1 MKILLSP
8 SKTQSDI
15 KHQTKLTEP
24 RFKAEASEIR
34 SWLQAMDK
42 ETVGVMMKLKGE
54 LLDSTYDQ
62 IQKKRPQSLAMMD
75 VYQGVAFDALD
86 LNSLSED
93 ELLFAQK
100 HLRVLSA
107 YWGML
112 RPLDKIHNYRLD
124 FTMHHK
130 DIHLLKLWKDKIVRE
145 LERDDWILDL
155 SSKEFSQLVKALQD
169 KLHRVEFYEEVDG
182 ELKIISSF
190 AKQARGTLARW
201 CIQNQIKH
209 PDDIQVFTGMNYH
222 YRPDL
227 SSEGQS
233 IFSRTQHSV
242 LE

>member
-24 RFKAEASEIR
+24 RFKAEASELR
-34 SWLQAMDK
+34 VWLQSLDK
-42 ETVGVMMKLKGE
+42 ESIGSMMKLKGD
-54 LLDSTYDQ
+54 LLDSTVEQ
-62 IQKKRPQSLAMMD
+62 IYKKRPQSLAMMD

-155 SSKEFSQLVKALQD
+155 SSKEFAQLVKTLKD
-169 KLHRVEFYEEVDG
+169 KIHRVEFYEEVDG

-201 CIQNQIKH
+201 CILNKIKH
-209 PDDIQVFTGMNYH
+209 PNDIQTFTGMNYR

-227 SSEGQS
+227 SSKGQS
-233 IFSRTQHSV
+233 VFSRPQHSV

>member
-1 MKILLSP
+1 
-8 SKTQSDI
+8 
-15 KHQTKLTEP
+15 
-24 RFKAEASEIR
+24 
-34 SWLQAMDK
+34 
-42 ETVGVMMKLKGE
+42 
-54 LLDSTYDQ
+54 
-62 IQKKRPQSLAMMD
+62 MD

-86 LNSLSED
+86 LNSLSD
-93 ELLFAQK
+93 EELDFAQK

-130 DIHLLKLWKDKIVRE
+130 DIHLLKLWKDKIVKE
-145 LERDDWILDL
+145 LEREDWILDL

-190 AKQARGTLARW
+190 AKQARGSLARW
-201 CIQNQIKH
+201 VIQNQIKH
-209 PDDIQVFTGMNYH
+209 PNDIQTFKGMNYR

-227 SSEGQS
+227 SSKGQS
-233 IFSRTQHSV
+233 VFSRPQHSV

>member
-24 RFKAEASEIR
+24 RFKAEASELR
-34 SWLQAMDK
+34 VWLQSLDK
-42 ETVGVMMKLKGE
+42 ESIGSMMKLKGD
-54 LLDSTYDQ
+54 LLDSTVEQ
-62 IQKKRPQSLAMMD
+62 IHKKRPQSLAMMD

-155 SSKEFSQLVKALQD
+155 SSKEFAQLVKALKD
-169 KLHRVEFYEEVDG
+169 KIHRVEFYEEADG

-201 CIQNQIKH
+201 CIQKQIKH
-209 PDDIQVFTGMNYH
+209 PNDIQTFTGMNYH
-222 YRPDL
+222 YRSDL
-227 SSEGQS
+227 SSKDL
-233 IFSRTQHSV
+233 SV
-242 LE
+242 FTR

>member
-15 KHQTKLTEP
+15 KVQTKLTEP
-24 RFKAEASEIR
+24 RFKQEALEIR
-34 SWLQAMDK
+34 SWLQALDK
-42 ETVGVMMKLKGE
+42 ETISSMMKIKGE
-54 LLDSTYDQ
+54 LLDSTFDQ
-62 IQKKRPQSLAMMD
+62 IQKKRPQRIAMMD
-75 VYQGVAFDALD
+75 VYQGVAFDALN
-86 LNSLSED
+86 LNSLSD
-93 ELLFAQK
+93 EELDFAQK

-130 DIHLLKLWKDKIVRE
+130 DIHLLKLWKDKIVKE
-145 LERDDWILDL
+145 LEREDWILDL
-155 SSKEFSQLVKALQD
+155 SSKEFAQLVKTLKD

-190 AKQARGTLARW
+190 AKQARGSLARW
-201 CIQNQIKH
+201 CIQNQIKY
-209 PDDIQVFTGMNYH
+209 PNEIQTFTGMNYR

-233 IFSRTQHSV
+233 IFSRTQYIVS
-242 LE
+242 E

>member
-8 SKTQSDI
+8 SKTQSDF
-15 KHQTKLTEP
+15 KVQTKLTEP
-24 RFKAEASEIR
+24 RFKQEASEIR
-34 SWLQAMDK
+34 SWLQALDK
-42 ETVGVMMKLKGE
+42 ETIGVMMKLKGD
-54 LLDSTYDQ
+54 LLDSTFDQ
-62 IQKKRPQSLAMMD
+62 VHKKRPQSLAMMD

-86 LNSLSED
+86 LNSLSDED
-93 ELLFAQK
+93 LNFAQK

-112 RPLDKIHNYRLD
+112 RPFDRIHNYRLD

-130 DIHLLKLWKDKIVRE
+130 DIHLLKLWKDKIVKELDRE
-145 LERDDWILDL
+145 DWILDL

-190 AKQARGTLARW
+190 AKQARGSLARW

-209 PDDIQVFTGMNYH
+209 PNEIQTFTGMNYR

-233 IFSRTQHSV
+233 IFSRTQYIVS
-242 LE
+242 E

>member
-8 SKTQSDI
+8 SKTQSDF
-15 KHQTKLTEP
+15 KVQTKLTEP
-24 RFKAEASEIR
+24 RFKQEASEIR
-34 SWLQAMDK
+34 SWLQALDK
-42 ETVGVMMKLKGE
+42 ETIGVMMKLKGD
-54 LLDSTYDQ
+54 LLDSTFDQ
-62 IQKKRPQSLAMMD
+62 VHKKRPQSLAMMN

-112 RPLDKIHNYRLD
+112 RPFDRIHNYRLD
-124 FTMHHK
+124 FTIHHK
-130 DIHLLKLWKDKIVRE
+130 DINLLKFWKDRIVKE
-145 LERDDWILDL
+145 LEREDWILDL

-190 AKQARGTLARW
+190 AKQARGSLARW
-201 CIQNQIKH
+201 SIQKQIKH
-209 PDDIQVFTGMNYH
+209 PNEIQTFTGMNYR

-233 IFSRTQHSV
+233 IYSRTQYIVS
-242 LE
+242 E

>member
-15 KHQTKLTEP
+15 KHQTKQTEP

-34 SWLQAMDK
+34 VWLQGLEK
-42 ETVGVMMKLKGE
+42 ESIGSMMKLKGE
-54 LLDSTYDQ
+54 LLDSTLDQ

-86 LNSLSED
+86 LNSLSDD
-93 ELLFAQK
+93 EILFAQK

-130 DIHLLKLWKDKIVRE
+130 DIHLLKLWKDKIVKE
-145 LERDDWILDL
+145 LEREDWILDL
-155 SSKEFSQLVKALQD
+155 SSKEFAQLVKTLKD
-169 KLHRVEFYEEVDG
+169 KLHRVEFYEEIDG

-190 AKQARGTLARW
+190 AKQARGSLARW

-209 PDDIQVFTGMNYH
+209 PNEIQTFTGMNYH

-227 SSEGQS
+227 SNKNL
-233 IFSRTQHSV
+233 SV
-242 LE
+242 FTR

>member
-15 KHQTKLTEP
+15 KVQMKLTEP
-24 RFKAEASEIR
+24 RFKQEASEIR

-86 LNSLSED
+86 LKSLSSH

-130 DIHLLKLWKDKIVRE
+130 DINLLKLWKDKIVKE
-145 LERDDWILDL
+145 LEREDWILDL
-155 SSKEFSQLVKALQD
+155 SSKEFAQLVKTLKD
-169 KLHRVEFYEEVDG
+169 KIHRVEFYEDVDG

-190 AKQARGTLARW
+190 AKQARGSLARW

-227 SSEGQS
+227 SSKAQS
-233 IFSRTQHSV
+233 IFSRPQHIV
-242 LE
+242 LK

>member
-15 KHQTKLTEP
+15 KVQMKLTEP
-24 RFKAEASEIR
+24 RLKQEALEIR
-34 SWLQAMDK
+34 TWLQALDK
-42 ETVGVMMKLKGE
+42 ETVGSMMKIKGE
-54 LLDSTYDQ
+54 LLDSTFDQ

-86 LNSLSED
+86 LNSLSD
-93 ELLFAQK
+93 EELDFAQK

-130 DIHLLKLWKDKIVRE
+130 DIHLLKLWKDKIVKE
-145 LERDDWILDL
+145 LEREDWILDL

-201 CIQNQIKH
+201 CIQKQIKH
-209 PDDIQVFTGMNYH
+209 PNEIQTFTGMNYR

-227 SSEGQS
+227 SSKDL
-233 IFSRTQHSV
+233 SV
-242 LE
+242 FTR

>member
-24 RFKAEASEIR
+24 RLKQGVLEIR
-34 SWLQAMDK
+34 SWLQALDK
-42 ETVGVMMKLKGE
+42 ETIGFMMKIKGE
-54 LLDSTYDQ
+54 LLDSTFDQ

-86 LNSLSED
+86 LNSLSD
-93 ELLFAQK
+93 EELDFAQK

-130 DIHLLKLWKDKIVRE
+130 GIHLLKLWKDKIVKE
-145 LERDDWILDL
+145 LEREDWILDL

-201 CIQNQIKH
+201 CIQKQIKH
-209 PDDIQVFTGMNYH
+209 PNEIQTFTGMNYR

-227 SSEGQS
+227 SSKDL
-233 IFSRTQHSV
+233 SV
-242 LE
+242 FTR

>member
-8 SKTQSDI
+8 SKTQSDF
-15 KHQTKLTEP
+15 KVQTKLTEP
-24 RFKAEASEIR
+24 RLKQEVLEIR
-34 SWLQAMDK
+34 SWLQALDK
-42 ETVGVMMKLKGE
+42 ETIGSMMKIKGE

-130 DIHLLKLWKDKIVRE
+130 DINLLKFWKDKLVKE
-145 LERDDWILDL
+145 LEREDWILDL
-155 SSKEFSQLVKALQD
+155 SSKEFAQLVKVLKD
-169 KLHRVEFYEEVDG
+169 KIHRVEFYEEADG

-190 AKQARGTLARW
+190 AKQARGSLARW

-209 PDDIQVFTGMNYH
+209 PDDIQVFTGMNYR

-227 SSEGQS
+227 SSKGQS
-233 IFSRTQHSV
+233 VFSRLQHIV